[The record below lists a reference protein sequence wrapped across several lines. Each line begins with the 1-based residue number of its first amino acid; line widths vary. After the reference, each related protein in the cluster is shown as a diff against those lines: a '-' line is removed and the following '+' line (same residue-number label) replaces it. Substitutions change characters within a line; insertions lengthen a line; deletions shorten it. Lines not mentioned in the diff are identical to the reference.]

1 MSDSLQDVQDFFTDL
16 DAKYNMLRAA
26 CKTDDDRTKLGV
38 QYSRA
43 EAAYQNCLNQ
53 QLVSDDPQVATLA
66 TEFTAAS
73 AVVKEAVKQMGDMSK
88 VIDGITDAVD
98 IAAKIVGVV
107 CPGVK
112 I

>member
-1 MSDSLQDVQDFFTDL
+1 MSDSLQDVQDFYIDL
-16 DAKYNMLRAA
+16 NAKYNLLLAACTNDTDRAA
-26 CKTDDDRTKLGV
+26 LEL
-38 QYSRA
+38 QYGRA
-43 EAAYQNCLNQ
+43 QAAYQNCLNQ